1 MNTQTIDTPTE
12 LDDRDLD
19 LVAGG
24 NGSGGGGFLFV
35 SNRGNQSGLINFGL
49 LNGSN
54 LNVLGFQSN
63 FG

>member
-24 NGSGGGGFLFV
+24 G
-35 SNRGNQSGLINFGL
+35 RRWRRRRAI
-49 LNGSN
+49 
-54 LNVLGFQSN
+54 LGFQS
-63 FG
+63 FTATEGMAKRPYHP